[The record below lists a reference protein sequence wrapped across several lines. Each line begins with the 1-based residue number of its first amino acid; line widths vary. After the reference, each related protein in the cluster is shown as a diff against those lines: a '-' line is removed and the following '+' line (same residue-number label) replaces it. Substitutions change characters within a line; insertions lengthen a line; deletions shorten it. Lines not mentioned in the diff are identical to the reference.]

1 MKVCVVGLGYIGL
14 PTAMSLAASGV
25 QVIGVDKNSE
35 IVNSLNDGKMTFKED
50 GMDELFNFQTKE
62 ESAAEKQTEKVSGE
76 NTLVEMEFAYM
87 SAFPDHKFKLYTGQR
102 LDDMVSSIKEYGILM
117 PVILW
122 HHEGLYIILSGHNR
136 VNAGKIA
143 GLTKC
148 LVIIKENLSY
158 EDAVLIVTETNLR
171 QRSFDDLSPSE
182 KAYCLKQHYEA
193 IKCQGKRNDL
203 LNEIENLLNPSEIK
217 ENETLSENQKRLR
230 SDEKLGEEYGLNRDN
245 VAKYLRIAT
254 LVSPLLEMLDEK
266 KISMKS
272 AYDLSFVKE
281 EFMQTMI
288 ADILVS
294 GEVVLDTKKS
304 ALIHDYAKN
313 KTLTEERIEQILK
326 GEKTKKP
333 KSTAPQ
339 PIKVKGNVISRFF
352 TKQESKKEIEE
363 TIEKALELYFAR
375 MSEEKEQL
383 VW

>member
-1 MKVCVVGLGYIGL
+1 MTRKPKIPERG
-14 PTAMSLAASGV
+14 SLLN
-25 QVIGVDKNSE
+25 NS
-35 IVNSLNDGKMTFKED
+35 MD

-62 ESAAEKQTEKVSGE
+62 ESAAEKQTEKVPGE

-203 LNEIENLLNPSEIK
+203 LNEID
-217 ENETLSENQKRLR
+217 LR
-230 SDEKLGEEYGLNRDN
+230 
-245 VAKYLRIAT
+245 
-254 LVSPLLEMLDEK
+254 
-266 KISMKS
+266 
-272 AYDLSFVKE
+272 
-281 EFMQTMI
+281 
-288 ADILVS
+288 
-294 GEVVLDTKKS
+294 
-304 ALIHDYAKN
+304 
-313 KTLTEERIEQILK
+313 
-326 GEKTKKP
+326 
-333 KSTAPQ
+333 
-339 PIKVKGNVISRFF
+339 
-352 TKQESKKEIEE
+352 
-363 TIEKALELYFAR
+363 
-375 MSEEKEQL
+375 
-383 VW
+383 

>member
-1 MKVCVVGLGYIGL
+1 MTRKPKIPERG
-14 PTAMSLAASGV
+14 SLLN
-25 QVIGVDKNSE
+25 NS
-35 IVNSLNDGKMTFKED
+35 MD

-352 TKQESKKEIEE
+352 TKQE
-363 TIEKALELYFAR
+363 
-375 MSEEKEQL
+375 
-383 VW
+383 